1 MAKPLLRPSLLRI
14 RRQSVRWII
23 IHHTVEMY
31 DRPEAKIDSPMYQL
45 PALFAGVMEKKQGD
59 VDYHYVVEKV
69 KEDYIAIVTRPYV
82 YLCDW
87 PDIPENIN
95 KRAVH
100 IGLMGSYDFKI
111 PEKRMYE
118 VLAYRLINPMMK
130 IFGISP
136 ARIKLH
142 KEVSNDDISCPGEFI
157 DRGRIITS
165 VRRFVIK

>member
-1 MAKPLLRPSLLRI
+1 MAKPLLRPSLLKI
-14 RRQSVRWII
+14 RRKAVKWVI
-23 IHHTVEMY
+23 IHNTAEMY
-31 DRPEAKIDSPMYQL
+31 DRPEAKIDNPLYQL

-59 VDYHYVVEKV
+59 VNYHYIVEKI

-87 PDIPENIN
+87 PDIPNDVN
-95 KRAVH
+95 QRAVH
-100 IGLMGSYDFKI
+100 IGLLGNYSFKI

-142 KEVSNDDISCPGEFI
+142 REVSKEDIVCPGEFI
-157 DRGRIITS
+157 DKGRIITA

>member
-1 MAKPLLRPSLLRI
+1 MARPLLRPSLLKV
-14 RRQSVRWII
+14 RRSSVMWII
-23 IHHTVEMY
+23 IHHTSEMY
-31 DRPEAKIDSPMYQL
+31 DRPEAKIDNPMYQM
-45 PALFAGVMEKKQGD
+45 PSLFSGVMEKKQGD
-59 VDYHYVVEKV
+59 VNYHYVVEKV

-95 KRAVH
+95 NRAVH

-111 PEKRMYE
+111 PEKRMYD

-130 IFGISP
+130 IFALSP
-136 ARIKLH
+136 SRIKLH
-142 KEVSNDDISCPGEFI
+142 KEVSNEDISCPGEFI
-157 DRGRIITS
+157 DLGRIITA